1 MDSLAYDSPVCEVSN
16 RWWDSSHRQGSAANP
31 PAYLLC
37 LEGACADTGPAQT
50 IQGDIPAQDPSF
62 NHIHKSL
69 LSYKLTLVLVQ
80 DSNAVVCGVRRE
92 GSYSTGCRNLQPTL
106 CLSLLR
112 SKMETKSLPSTDP
125 T

>member
-1 MDSLAYDSPVCEVSN
+1 MCEVSN
-16 RWWDSSHRQGSAANP
+16 RLWDSSHRQGSTANR

-37 LEGACADTGPAQT
+37 LEGACADTGPART
-50 IQGDIPAQDPSF
+50 IQGDIPSQDPSF

-92 GSYSTGCRNLQPTL
+92 GSYSTILPAVGISGLTL